1 MREPPNRNEVD
12 VVKNVQY
19 SIEKKERERLE
30 ASQIS
35 QVSQVSQ
42 VSQGLQSILFPQPLQ
57 VSQVAQELQ
66 SIQVES
72 FKISSQAL
80 QVLPSIQVLQSSQ
93 LSPQVSQKESI
104 MIKVDLINPTPAPN
118 PQEVEGYG
126 DRAEE
131 RAKNTR

>member
-35 QVSQVSQ
+35 QVQQVSQ
-42 VSQGLQSILFPQPLQ
+42 VQQGLQSILFPQPLQ

-72 FKISSQAL
+72 FKISSQVL

-118 PQEVEGYG
+118 PEEVEGYG

>member
-30 ASQIS
+30 AS

-72 FKISSQAL
+72 FQISSQVL

-104 MIKVDLINPTPAPN
+104 MIKVDLSNPTPAPN

-126 DRAEE
+126 DRPEE
-131 RAKNTR
+131 RAKDTR

>member
-12 VVKNVQY
+12 VAKNVQY
-19 SIEKKERERLE
+19 SIEKIERERLE
-30 ASQIS
+30 ASQI
-35 QVSQVSQ
+35 SQ

-72 FKISSQAL
+72 FQISSQVL

-104 MIKVDLINPTPAPN
+104 MIKVDLSNPTPAPN
-118 PQEVEGYG
+118 PQELEGYG
-126 DRAEE
+126 DRPEE